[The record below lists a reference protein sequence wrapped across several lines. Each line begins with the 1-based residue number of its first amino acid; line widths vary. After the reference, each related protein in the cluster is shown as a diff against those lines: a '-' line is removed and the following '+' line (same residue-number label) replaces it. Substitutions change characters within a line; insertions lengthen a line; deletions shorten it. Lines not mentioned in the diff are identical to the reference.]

1 MKKRSKR
8 ILALTLSFVMAG
20 TLLAGCGEKH
30 EVASNAPSDPPAAA
44 FDAPS
49 AAPSAALETDRSSWP
64 SYLGLAA
71 GGASSQTGIVGAVLA
86 PALTEYLDISISSE
100 TSSGMTANLLMV
112 DEGTCELGFTG
123 TDFAYEAW
131 TGTATWTDKT
141 CQNFRSV
148 MPLFPFIQ
156 QHYTPAGSG
165 ISSVEQLEGK
175 TVNLSTAGSS
185 TDTWMRRVL
194 EVSGINC
201 SITNLSPSDANQQMS
216 DSLVDCAV
224 CNGLAPHSAVSE
236 FAATNNTVVFGIS
249 DAIYDKL
256 IAKYPYADRYTIP
269 AGTFE
274 WQTED
279 IQTIS
284 TSCMLIASKDL
295 EEGLVY
301 EMTKAIFENLE
312 ELCGQHAA
320 FTYVEAGLVV
330 NCTTPLHAGA
340 ARYYTEIG
348 IELPDNIKPI
358 D

>member
-1 MKKRSKR
+1 MKKRSSR
-8 ILALTLSFVMAG
+8 ILALTLTFALSFA
-20 TLLAGCGEKH
+20 LLAGCSDAGQQSSAPPTNNPTSTPE
-30 EVASNAPSDPPAAA
+30 APSEKPSE
-44 FDAPS
+44 APV
-49 AAPSAALETDRSSWP
+49 TDRSSWP
-64 SYLGLAA
+64 KFMGLAA

-86 PALTEYLDISISSE
+86 PALTGYLDISVSSE

-131 TGTATWTDKT
+131 NGTATWTDKT
-141 CQNFRSV
+141 CQNFRSI

-156 QHYTPAGSG
+156 QHYAPAGSG
-165 ISSVEQLEGK
+165 ITSVEELAGK

-194 EVSGINC
+194 EVGGIDCN
-201 SITNLSPSDANQQMS
+201 ITNLSPSDANQQMS
-216 DSLVDCAV
+216 DRLVDCAV

-236 FAATNNTVVFGIS
+236 FAATNETVVFGIS
-249 DAIYDKL
+249 DDMYDKL
-256 IAKYPYADRYTIP
+256 VAKYPYADRFTIS

-274 WQTED
+274 WQKED
-279 IQTIS
+279 IETIS

-295 EEGLVY
+295 DEGLVY

-312 ELCGQHAA
+312 ELCGQHNA